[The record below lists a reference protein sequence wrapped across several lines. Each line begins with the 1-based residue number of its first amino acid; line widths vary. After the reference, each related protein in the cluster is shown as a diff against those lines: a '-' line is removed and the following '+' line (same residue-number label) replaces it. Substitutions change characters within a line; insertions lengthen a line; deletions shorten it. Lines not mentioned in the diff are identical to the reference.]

1 MDIQELGKAHF
12 PKHISPIPA
21 LCGTGTTGRFF
32 FPTWRNSLPSKR
44 SLCHVG
50 WMGGT
55 PTFPVI
61 SIPTLCPFGIILT
74 PGWSNPVAFVVS
86 GSPNGAVERDF
97 TWGNLGYFLGVCAL
111 IAQYLFLFL
120 QNIQVVT
127 GRHTLLSSTDWMGGI
142 FDLGKW
148 RWCCYGN

>member
-1 MDIQELGKAHF
+1 MEG
-12 PKHISPIPA
+12 
-21 LCGTGTTGRFF
+21 
-32 FPTWRNSLPSKR
+32 
-44 SLCHVG
+44 
-50 WMGGT
+50 MGGA
-55 PTFPVI
+55 PTLPVVFT
-61 SIPTLCPFGIILT
+61 PTLCHFGIIFV
-74 PGWSNPVAFVVS
+74 PGWSYPIAFLVPE
-86 GSPNGAVERDF
+86 SPRGAVEGDF
-97 TWGNLGYFLGVCAL
+97 TWGILGYGFGVCTL